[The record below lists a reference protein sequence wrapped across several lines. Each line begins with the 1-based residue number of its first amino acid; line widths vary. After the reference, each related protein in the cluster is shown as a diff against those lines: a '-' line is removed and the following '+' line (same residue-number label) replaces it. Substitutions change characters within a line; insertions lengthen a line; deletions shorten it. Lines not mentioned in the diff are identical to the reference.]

1 LIGLALR
8 RDFRQLAAM
17 IRGIFRL
24 LLQLV
29 TLVIVAFAL
38 TAGYIVFD
46 GISDKGAP
54 ADCALVIAH
63 SDGSGADSVAV
74 AHATL
79 DVAAKLYHDKKA
91 PLIIVSGGAE
101 PGFADPTPE
110 MAAYLQA
117 HGVSGMDIVAN
128 STGIHTADS
137 ARSVAALMKA
147 RSLRSMLIVAPYYR
161 ITRTKLALQ
170 HAGLSQFSQAH
181 SGTLVKEDAMAI
193 VHETA
198 ALWYY
203 IYQDNLQPTVAKL
216 SVQAQAEAA
225 QLKSQIQTEAD
236 KTKDTVQKD
245 VKDK

>member
-1 LIGLALR
+1 ML
-8 RDFRQLAAM
+8 
-17 IRGIFRL
+17 RGILRL
-24 LLQLV
+24 LTQLI
-29 TLVIVAFAL
+29 TLVVIAFAL

-46 GISDKGAP
+46 GITDKDNP

-63 SDGSGADSVAV
+63 ADHGEGEPVAV
-74 AHATL
+74 LHATL
-79 DVAAKLYHDKKA
+79 DLAAKLYHDKKV
-91 PLIIVSGGAE
+91 PLIIVSGGAD

-110 MAAYLQA
+110 MAAYLQTR
-117 HGVSGMDIVAN
+117 GVSAMDIVQD

-137 ARSVAALMKA
+137 ARSVSRLMHV
-147 RSLRSMLIVAPYYR
+147 RNLRSVLIVAPYYHVA
-161 ITRTKLALQ
+161 RTKLALQ
-170 HAGLSQFSQAH
+170 HEGIHEFSQVH

-193 VHETA
+193 LRETA

-216 SVQAQAEAA
+216 SVQAEAEAA